1 MTEQRPDL
9 VRILDGLKPF
19 QRATVDHGFRR
30 LWLDEDRVDR
40 FLVADEVGLG
50 KTLVAKGIAARAIDY
65 LWETDRPITVVYI
78 CSNGQ
83 IARQNLARL
92 RELTGGELQDNAD
105 RLTMLPATM
114 GTGRQQRLQLIAFTP
129 GTSLNLGQST
139 GKAAERAL
147 LRWMLLHVLGAKEVG
162 LSSWSTYLAAT
173 SGREGFR
180 RAANDP
186 ANRPDL
192 APELVEDF
200 RRYLTTAPGPLGTG
214 TCLLD
219 ELLEDQ
225 EAWANQRHRPW
236 KTRQRRNQLIGAL
249 RMAMATVSVERLNP
263 DLVIMDEFQRF
274 KDLFPN
280 LGETGTT
287 GLTDAQRLAQRVI
300 TTERAKVLVL
310 SATPYKMYTLPDE
323 PDGEDHYRDFTDT
336 IAFLTGAETA
346 RDVTRRLGLLREGI
360 LQGTAEGQAAAEAA
374 RSQAETVLRKV
385 MSRTERLSAT
395 PDRDG
400 MLTERS
406 LGPMT
411 LEEADLEGWLAVDAI
426 GRQVGGQDPFEY
438 WRSAPYSPNLM
449 DKHGYQLQE
458 QFLTQA
464 ENNDAGL
471 ARVLREHRG
480 ALLDWETI
488 REYGPID
495 RVNAKMRVLVDDLM
509 EHESWRLAWMAP
521 SLPYLEPG
529 GAYASSAAQKFT
541 KRLIFSSWAVVPKTV
556 AALVSYEAERRLRA
570 ESGAA
575 VDSSHLYGD
584 RRTAV
589 PLTFN
594 WDHEKDLPRNLP
606 NLTVLYPSVTL
617 ARLGDPLLLAAEHG
631 WELPLKRERV
641 LAAVEQ
647 RIGELLAGLDIHP
660 QPGKE
665 GVRRRWYGVVPYL
678 LDAEYAADGSEN
690 GRLRQWLKDE
700 RGEGSLLVDH
710 MRWASRP
717 GGPDVAEM
725 GEPPEDLA
733 RVLAQMALGGP
744 GVCALRALARAEGGT
759 RFVAD
764 PELRKAAVIASK
776 GMRSLFNKPEIV
788 SAVRGAVG
796 GTADASD
803 GEGAGIDSYWNQV
816 LRYCVDGNLQSVLD
830 EYVHTLV
837 ESEGLNG
844 AGVPRR
850 QRAEALADRLA
861 ATASIRSAQNAVQDV
876 REAGGQITVAERH
889 LNSHVAA
896 RFGRVQ
902 SSEAAVEREATVREG
917 YTSPFWPFV
926 MASTSVGQ
934 EGLDFHTYSHA
945 VVHWNL
951 PSNPVDLE
959 QREGRVHRYKGH
971 AVRKNVAAV
980 YGDRAVTAG
989 GGDPWGALFSAA
1001 EADREEGDSLIN
1013 PYWVFPVEGGAMI
1026 ERYVPAMP
1034 LSREAKQYAQ
1044 LRKTLGAYRFVMGQ
1058 PRQEDLIQYLGEGA
1072 EKLRIDLS
1080 PPPASIPVRRTVVAE
1095 TGAASPEV
1103 GAEATGA
1110 GREDRGAED
1119 IRFDASGRVI
1129 PSGGR
1134 PDLRDAFLAQ
1144 LEKHND
1150 AAGRDAVL
1158 EIIHAWS
1165 AMGGETGYGES
1176 KSTSCFISWRKHND
1190 RSIWPVIIAPRY
1202 LEIVFEYLSP
1212 RAPFD
1217 DEDLRHELRHRFNRL
1232 EGVDIAADRVSR
1244 RPRIRQHIVAR
1255 EGNAERVIEALTWFR
1270 DTVLKWERQ
1279 QAQR

>member
-1 MTEQRPDL
+1 MTEQRPD
-9 VRILDGLKPF
+9 VERILGGLKPF
-19 QRATVDHGFRR
+19 QRATVEHGYRR

-50 KTLVAKGIAARAIDY
+50 KTMVAKGIAARAIDH
-65 LWETDRPITVVYI
+65 LWETDRPITIVYI

-114 GTGRQQRLQLIAFTP
+114 GAGRQQRLQLIAFTP

-139 GKAAERAL
+139 GKASERAL
-147 LRWMLLHVLGAKEVG
+147 LRWMLRQVLGSKTVG

-180 RAANDP
+180 RAVNDP

-192 APELVEDF
+192 APELLEDF
-200 RRYLTTAPGPLGTG
+200 RHYLTTVPGPLGSG
-214 TCLLD
+214 ACLLD
-219 ELLEDQ
+219 ELIEDQ
-225 EAWANQRHRPW
+225 AAWAHQYHRPW
-236 KTRQRRNQLIGAL
+236 KTRQRRNLLIGAL
-249 RMAMATVSVERLNP
+249 RMAMATVSVDRLNP

-280 LGETGTT
+280 LGEAGTA

-336 IAFLTGAETA
+336 IAFLAGAERA
-346 RDVTRRLGLLREGI
+346 REITRLLGLLREGI
-360 LQGTAEGQAAAEAA
+360 LQGTAEGQTAAEAA
-374 RSQAETVLRKV
+374 RSQAEAALRKV

-406 LGPMT
+406 LGAMT
-411 LEEADLEGWLAVDAI
+411 LEEADLEGWQAVDAI
-426 GRQVGGQDPFEY
+426 RRQVGGQDPFEY
-438 WRSAPYSPNLM
+438 WRSAPYAANLM

-471 ARVLREHRG
+471 AGVLREHRG
-480 ALLDWETI
+480 ALLDWEAI

-495 RVNAKMRVLVDDLM
+495 RANAKMRVLVDDLM
-509 EHESWRLAWMAP
+509 EHEAWRLAWIAP
-521 SLPYLEPG
+521 ALPYLEPG
-529 GAYASSAAQKFT
+529 GAYASEKAQRFT
-541 KRLIFSSWAVVPKTV
+541 KRLIFSSWAVVPKAV

-575 VDSSHLYGD
+575 VDSSHRYGD

-594 WDHEKDLPRNLP
+594 WDHEKNLPRNLP

-631 WELPLKRERV
+631 WELPLQRDHV

-647 RIGELLAGLDIHP
+647 RLRELLAGLGIHP

-690 GRLRQWLKDE
+690 GRLSQWLKDE

-710 MRWASRP
+710 MRWAA
-717 GGPDVAEM
+717 GPDVAEM
-725 GEPPEDLA
+725 GEPPEDLV

-759 RFVAD
+759 GFVTD
-764 PELRKAAVIASK
+764 PELRQAAVIASK

-788 SAVRGAVG
+788 SAVRGAAG
-796 GTADASD
+796 GSA
-803 GEGAGIDSYWNQV
+803 GEGESADIDSYWNQV
-816 LRYCVDGNLQSVLD
+816 LRYCIDGNLQSVLD
-830 EYVHTLV
+830 EFVHTLV
-837 ESEGLNG
+837 ESEGLG
-844 AGVPRR
+844 GDGVTRHE
-850 QRAEALADRLA
+850 RAEALADRLA
-861 ATASIRSAQNAVQDV
+861 ATASIRATLNTVQHV
-876 REAGGQITVAERH
+876 RVEAEQISVTERH

-896 RFGRVQ
+896 RFGRAQ

-980 YGDRAVTAG
+980 YGGRAVTGDGA
-989 GGDPWGALFSAA
+989 DPWAALFSAA
-1001 EADREEGDSLIN
+1001 EAEREEGDSLIN
-1013 PYWVFPVEGGAMI
+1013 PYWVFPLKDGAMI

-1058 PRQEDLIQYLGEGA
+1058 PRQEDLIRYLGDGA

-1080 PPPASIPVRRTVVAE
+1080 PPSG
-1095 TGAASPEV
+1095 TGARQS
-1103 GAEATGA
+1103 
-1110 GREDRGAED
+1110 
-1119 IRFDASGRVI
+1119 
-1129 PSGGR
+1129 
-1134 PDLRDAFLAQ
+1134 
-1144 LEKHND
+1144 
-1150 AAGRDAVL
+1150 
-1158 EIIHAWS
+1158 
-1165 AMGGETGYGES
+1165 
-1176 KSTSCFISWRKHND
+1176 
-1190 RSIWPVIIAPRY
+1190 
-1202 LEIVFEYLSP
+1202 
-1212 RAPFD
+1212 
-1217 DEDLRHELRHRFNRL
+1217 DE
-1232 EGVDIAADRVSR
+1232 
-1244 RPRIRQHIVAR
+1244 P
-1255 EGNAERVIEALTWFR
+1255 
-1270 DTVLKWERQ
+1270 
-1279 QAQR
+1279 